1 MKPSNIS
8 FKDYPEKV
16 RYGIVLVIFSW
27 IFFIISHA
35 SYTGHISLMHMTM
48 GMLVCFLVYSLK
60 NWGRIFTVAYDI
72 AMSVM
77 IGVELYLLVQ
87 SGSFSSLTPFVIKGG
102 SIFLFIL
109 SSAFLLT
116 SEARNFYREFNR

>member
-1 MKPSNIS
+1 
-8 FKDYPEKV
+8 
-16 RYGIVLVIFSW
+16 
-27 IFFIISHA
+27 
-35 SYTGHISLMHMTM
+35 MTM